1 MQHCSLRMT
10 KTLIGTLSCRESG
23 DHQRPS
29 RKGSQ
34 QPGTASPRCGG
45 ELGMLLVGMLAREMG
60 SPSSLCPLLFRQV
73 ELQHVGILEV
83 PAAGLARGRC
93 QGQLAEVP
101 TAYNNEG
108 VHGCQELA

>member
-1 MQHCSLRMT
+1 
-10 KTLIGTLSCRESG
+10 
-23 DHQRPS
+23 
-29 RKGSQ
+29 
-34 QPGTASPRCGG
+34 
-45 ELGMLLVGMLAREMG
+45 MLLVGMLAREMG

-101 TAYNNEG
+101 TVHPLEG
-108 VHGCQELA
+108 VSPAGSPLRLFPLACPALVAAALLCERSARKEGVARHLNGGRRKRVAE